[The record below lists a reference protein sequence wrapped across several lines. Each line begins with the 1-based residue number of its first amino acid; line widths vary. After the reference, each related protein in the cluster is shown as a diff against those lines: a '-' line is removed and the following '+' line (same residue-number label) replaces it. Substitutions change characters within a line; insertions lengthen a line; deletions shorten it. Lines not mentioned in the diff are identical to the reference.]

1 MYTCTQTVSAVLYLK
16 EYISIVYNTI
26 FSGATIIMAHRQD
39 AFWYGVKIAKILQ
52 QLHIQTELNS
62 GWTETQNELL
72 IKQRKYNEQ
81 TLL

>member
-39 AFWYGVKIAKILQ
+39 AF
-52 QLHIQTELNS
+52 
-62 GWTETQNELL
+62 
-72 IKQRKYNEQ
+72 
-81 TLL
+81 